1 MNLPRVYMCSPERP
15 NAGREITHRWSGRHH
30 FSAMLFIW
38 YPCYKQQSKSSLS
51 QALRGFS
58 LSEKSHLKTEI
69 KEPAV
74 MMGFPGDTVVKK
86 KKKSACQ
93 CSRHR
98 TCGFNPW
105 AGKVHW
111 SRKWQPTPAFLPGEF
126 HGQRSLVHNVTKSQ
140 T

>member
-1 MNLPRVYMCSPERP
+1 MLAERLPTVGLVGTIFQLCC
-15 NAGREITHRWSGRHH
+15 
-30 FSAMLFIW
+30 LFGIHVIR
-38 YPCYKQQSKSSLS
+38 QQSKSSLS

-69 KEPAV
+69 KEPVV
-74 MMGFPGDTVVKK
+74 MMGFPGGTVV

-105 AGKVHW
+105 VGKVHW
-111 SRKWQPTPAFLPGEF
+111 SRRWQPTPAFLPG
-126 HGQRSLVHNVTKSQ
+126 KSHRGAWQ
-140 T
+140 ATVDGVARRVRHDYRREHS